1 MYGYVR
7 PLKSELKV
15 KEYEA
20 FKSVYCGLCHCLRER
35 YGLAARF
42 VVNFDFTYM
51 AMLLS
56 EADKPCVRYRRC
68 MASPFRKKCCHCQ
81 DEALESAAAYSVILA
96 WYKLRDSVRDEGG
109 WKKLRSRTCMLFLRR
124 AYHRA
129 AANAPSFDGCV
140 RAELDRLSTL
150 ETAGSD
156 SLDAAADC
164 FASILR
170 AAAGEDDG
178 SPRTRILSQIFYHTG
193 RIVYIL
199 DAADDLPAD
208 VSQQNFN
215 PLVTR
220 FGIEDGKLTD
230 TVVRELDQTLCLSEK
245 ALETAFELLP
255 ENPWTSILRNI
266 IYEGLPWVKALV
278 LQGKW
283 REIRKIRK
291 EIMNG
296 AEV

>member
-15 KEYEA
+15 REYEA
-20 FKSVYCGLCHCLRER
+20 FKSVYCGLCHTLRER

-42 VVNFDFTYM
+42 VVNFDFTFM

-56 EADKPCVRYRRC
+56 ETEAPCLRYRRC

-81 DEALESAAAYSVILA
+81 DPSLDAAAAYSVILA
-96 WYKLRDSVRDEGG
+96 WHKLLDSVRDDGF
-109 WKKLRSRTCMLFLRR
+109 WRRLRSRGCMLLLRR
-124 AYHRA
+124 AYKRA
-129 AANAPSFDGCV
+129 SKDALRFDACV
-140 RAELDRLSTL
+140 RENLDRLSDL
-150 ETAGSD
+150 ENSECD
-156 SLDAAADC
+156 SLDAPADC

-170 AAAGEDDG
+170 AVAEDDG
-178 SPRTRILSQIFYHTG
+178 SDRARILSQILYHTG

-199 DAADDLPAD
+199 DAADDLPED
-208 VSQQNFN
+208 IRTGNYN
-215 PLVTR
+215 PLIRR
-220 FGIEDGKLTD
+220 FSLKGTSLPEEA
-230 TVVRELDQTLCLSEK
+230 VRELEQTILLSEN
-245 ALETAFELLP
+245 ALRAAFALLP
-255 ENPWTSILRNI
+255 VNSWTSILTNI
-266 IYEGLPWVKALV
+266 IYEGLPRVKSLV

-283 REIRKIRK
+283 REIRNIRK

>member
-1 MYGYVR
+1 MYGYIR

-15 KEYEA
+15 REYES
-20 FKSVYCGLCHCLRER
+20 FKSVYCGLCHTLRER

-56 EADKPCVRYRRC
+56 SADKPCLRYRRC
-68 MASPFRKKCCHCQ
+68 VASPFRRRCCHCQ
-81 DEALESAAAYSVILA
+81 DTALEAAADYSVILA
-96 WYKLRDSVRDEGG
+96 WHKLQDSLHDDGL
-109 WKKLRSRTCMLFLRR
+109 WKRLRSRLCLLFLRR
-124 AYHRA
+124 AYRRA
-129 AANAPSFDGCV
+129 ARQARAFDECV
-140 RAELDRLSTL
+140 RSNLDRLSAL
-150 ETAGSD
+150 ERGGTD

-170 AAAGEDDG
+170 SVAGTEEEA
-178 SPRTRILSQIFYHTG
+178 PRTRILSQIFYHTG

-199 DAADDLPAD
+199 DAADDLPED
-208 VSQQNFN
+208 LRSGNYN
-215 PLVTR
+215 PLVPR
-220 FGIEDGKLTD
+220 FHLTSGQLPD
-230 TVVRELDQTLCLSEK
+230 SVKQELDATLCLSEN
-245 ALETAFELLP
+245 ALRAAFALLP
-255 ENPWTSILRNI
+255 ESPWTSILKNI
-266 IYEGLPWVKALV
+266 IGEGIPWVKALV

-283 REIRKIRK
+283 REIRNIRK

>member
-15 KEYEA
+15 REYEA
-20 FKSVYCGLCHCLRER
+20 FKSVYCGLCHTLRER

-42 VVNFDFTYM
+42 VVNFDFTFM

-56 EADKPCVRYRRC
+56 ETEAPCLRYRRC

-81 DEALESAAAYSVILA
+81 DPSLDAAAAYSVILA
-96 WYKLRDSVRDEGG
+96 WHKLLDSVRDDGF
-109 WKKLRSRTCMLFLRR
+109 WRRLRSRGCMLLLRR
-124 AYHRA
+124 AYKCASKDA
-129 AANAPSFDGCV
+129 ARFDACV
-140 RAELDRLSTL
+140 RENLDRLSDL
-150 ETAGSD
+150 ENSECD
-156 SLDAAADC
+156 SLDAPADC

-170 AAAGEDDG
+170 AVAEDDG
-178 SPRTRILSQIFYHTG
+178 SDRARILSQILYHTG

-199 DAADDLPAD
+199 DAADDLPED
-208 VSQQNFN
+208 IRTGNYN
-215 PLVTR
+215 PLIRR
-220 FGIEDGKLTD
+220 FSLKGTTLPEEA
-230 TVVRELDQTLCLSEK
+230 VRELDQTILLSEN
-245 ALETAFELLP
+245 ALRAAFALLP
-255 ENPWTSILRNI
+255 VNSWTSILTNI
-266 IYEGLPWVKALV
+266 IYEGLPWVKSLV

-283 REIRKIRK
+283 REIRNIRK

>member
-1 MYGYVR
+1 MYGYIR

-15 KEYEA
+15 REYES
-20 FKSVYCGLCHCLRER
+20 FKSVYCGLCHTLRER

-56 EADKPCVRYRRC
+56 SADKPCLRYRRC
-68 MASPFRKKCCHCQ
+68 VASPFRRRCCHCQ
-81 DEALESAAAYSVILA
+81 DTALEAASDYSVILA
-96 WYKLRDSVRDEGG
+96 WYKLQDSLHDDGL
-109 WKKLRSRTCMLFLRR
+109 WKRLRSRLCLLFLRR
-124 AYHRA
+124 AYRRA
-129 AANAPSFDGCV
+129 ARQARAFDECV
-140 RAELDRLSTL
+140 RSNLDRLSAL
-150 ETAGSD
+150 ERGGTD

-170 AAAGEDDG
+170 SVAGTEEEA
-178 SPRTRILSQIFYHTG
+178 PRTRILSQIFYHTG

-199 DAADDLPAD
+199 DAADDLPED
-208 VSQQNFN
+208 LRSGNYN
-215 PLVTR
+215 PLVPR
-220 FGIEDGKLTD
+220 FHLTSGQLPD
-230 TVVRELDQTLCLSEK
+230 SVKQELDATLCLSEN
-245 ALETAFELLP
+245 ALRASFALLP
-255 ENPWTSILRNI
+255 ESPWTSILKNI
-266 IYEGLPWVKALV
+266 IGEGIPWVKALV

-283 REIRKIRK
+283 REIRNIRK